1 MPEDSED
8 TQPKWLRKFR
18 NDRSWRLGA
27 VIALSFVLIL
37 ALAADAWICLQSFP
51 HLWAWGFERN
61 RGLEWEAF
69 LPYTVALLGCF
80 FLFGAVIT
88 IPSVPFSGLWQ
99 VVSLYFDENEKDF
112 KEKLD
117 TAKQAQLAVEEE
129 LKEIEHDD
137 STGLIQVVKYS
148 RLQLE
153 QYYTIGLRQTKLSFF
168 YSILAMWIGFVMML
182 AGTLPVIIPS
192 LQPHPAGGQAAGQSF
207 SVSVVVSA
215 GGLVIELISAMFLW
229 MYRSSIGQLTYFY
242 NRQMHLHNIL
252 VCFRIAASMKKDDE
266 PKALDA
272 KGLIVEKVLES
283 TWTVER
289 PDAPSSRGLQDMLG
303 GGGVAKTDAAK

>member
-1 MPEDSED
+1 MPEESED
-8 TQPKWLRKFR
+8 TQPNWLRKFR
-18 NDRSWRLGA
+18 NDRRWRLGA
-27 VIALSFVLIL
+27 VTVLSVLLIL
-37 ALAADAWICLQSFP
+37 AIAVDAWICVQSFP

-61 RGLEWEAF
+61 RGFEWQAF
-69 LPYTVALLGCF
+69 FPYSVTVLGCF
-80 FLFGAVIT
+80 FLFIVVFT
-88 IPSVPFSGLWQ
+88 IPTVPFSGLWQ
-99 VVSLYFDENEKDF
+99 VVSLYFDETEKDF
-112 KEKLD
+112 NEKLD
-117 TAKQAQLAVEEE
+117 TAKEAQRAVEEE

-192 LQPHPAGGQAAGQSF
+192 FRPHLAGGQAAGQSF

-242 NRQMHLHNIL
+242 NRQMHLHNVL
-252 VCFRIAASMKKDDE
+252 VCFRVAASMKKDDE

-272 KGLIVEKVLES
+272 KALIVEKVLES

-303 GGGVAKTDAAK
+303 GGGVAKTEPPK